1 MNAKNNLLDLLDN
14 DGIKNDFFMEEEV
27 ELKTKEAK
35 RAMKNYF
42 KHIQVRSSAATL
54 LLIKF
59 GQESAAKVNQDSIDG
74 QLDHFLRDMNQDIQ
88 HSKQVLDDAG
98 ISTLVS
104 VTGGI
109 KGLVKITS
117 PTGFQFLNLLKRWD
131 VLNIHLV
138 TLYMRQEIGQQEVI
152 RSTHQWGQRLKKF
165 NALVENL
172 SITAYKATDQLK
184 RLSQEKEIERKKR
197 VRPTKTVKPA
207 VKEEQVPA

>member
-1 MNAKNNLLDLLDN
+1 MSVKDDLLDMLDN
-14 DGIKNDFFMEEEV
+14 DSIKNDFFMEEEV

-59 GQESAAKVNQDSIDG
+59 GQEGAAKVNQELIDD
-74 QLDHFLRDMNQDIQ
+74 QLNHFLKDMVQDIQ
-88 HSKQVLDDAG
+88 HTKQILDDAG
-98 ISTLVS
+98 ISSLVS

-109 KGLVKITS
+109 KGVVKVTS
-117 PTGFQFLNLLKRWD
+117 PTGFQFLSLLRQWD
-131 VLNIHLV
+131 VLNIHLA

-152 RSTHQWGQRLKKF
+152 KSTNQWSQRLKKF
-165 NALVENL
+165 NSTVEML

-184 RLSQEKEIERKKR
+184 QQSREKAVSRKKFSKKA
-197 VRPTKTVKPA
+197 PAKLKPA
-207 VKEEQVPA
+207 AETA

>member
-1 MNAKNNLLDLLDN
+1 MSVKDDLLDML
-14 DGIKNDFFMEEEV
+14 DSDSIKNDFFMEEEV

-59 GQESAAKVNQDSIDG
+59 GQEGAAKVNQELIDD
-74 QLDHFLRDMNQDIQ
+74 QLNHFLKDMVQDIQ
-88 HSKQVLDDAG
+88 HTKQILDDAG
-98 ISTLVS
+98 ISSLVS

-109 KGLVKITS
+109 KGVVKVTS
-117 PTGFQFLNLLKRWD
+117 PTGFQFLSLLRQWD
-131 VLNIHLV
+131 VLNIHLA

-152 RSTHQWGQRLKKF
+152 KSTNQWSQRLKKF
-165 NALVENL
+165 NSTVEML

-184 RLSQEKEIERKKR
+184 QQSREKAVSRKKFS
-197 VRPTKTVKPA
+197 KKKAPA
-207 VKEEQVPA
+207 KLKLAAETA